1 MLRGLM
7 ILAALLVPVAAHAE
21 PSWQGVWQGTIGKL
35 PVRACLQQ
43 RSETYRNGSYYY
55 LNRMKPIPLRA
66 EDDGSWS
73 EEADGGAV
81 TGKWRVESATPNGM
95 TGTWRSGAR
104 TLPIV
109 FTRVASDG
117 DDGPCGSDAYIAPR
131 LRPVRITTQPASKD
145 GFAYTVIKYDV
156 GPSFPEIGIASFSY
170 PATRPGDRAIN
181 VALRVDPREHE
192 GPADYVGCMKMA
204 LTANGRDGDFGF
216 SYAPA
221 LVTPEFLS
229 VAANSGG
236 FCGGAHPSEGFW
248 HLTFDRVSG
257 KSINLANWFTPRG
270 IVNEPSETTPITK
283 LTPALRPTVLK
294 HYPFEQGQDAD
305 CKEVVATADY
315 WDLSL
320 TRRGIGLTPSL
331 PHVAQACRMISAD
344 AAQFPDEARSLWRDG
359 TGTLTLHLAEWIESA
374 INRGQLR
381 HDDPHFMAEL
391 LISMIGGQDFDR
403 QRFHMPHRDDAG
415 TRRRWAGFS
424 VDSFLRAFAPAA
436 SVPPHSNQLRSFS

>member
-35 PVRACLQQ
+35 PVRACLQL

-81 TGKWRVESATPNGM
+81 TGKWRVESATPNRM

-109 FTRVASDG
+109 FTRLASDG

-204 LTANGRDGDFGF
+204 HAAHGRDGDFQF
-216 SYAPA
+216 TYTPY
-221 LVTPEFLS
+221 LVTSEFVS
-229 VAANSGG
+229 VAANSDGS
-236 FCGGAHPSEGFW
+236 CGGASPFTANW
-248 HLTFDRVSG
+248 HVTFDRQTG
-257 KSINLANWFTPRG
+257 RRIDLGLWFTSSAVPP
-270 IVNEPSETTPITK
+270 PSD
-283 LTPALRPTVLK
+283 
-294 HYPFEQGQDAD
+294 G
-305 CKEVVATADY
+305 EV
-315 WDLSL
+315 
-320 TRRGIGLTPSL
+320 
-331 PHVAQACRMISAD
+331 
-344 AAQFPDEARSLWRDG
+344 RS
-359 TGTLTLHLAEWIESA
+359 THLI
-374 INRGQLR
+374 
-381 HDDPHFMAEL
+381 
-391 LISMIGGQDFDR
+391 
-403 QRFHMPHRDDAG
+403 G
-415 TRRRWAGFS
+415 TRLRQIVLRYFPWDSQADSDCRDAVSSQEYWRMS
-424 VDSFLRAFAPAA
+424 VNHKGIAFAPDLARVVMA
-436 SVPPHSNQLRSFS
+436 CGATALVPFADLAPFLSAEGRAGILRLRR